1 MKAFVAYDA
10 SGRITDVGVPNP
22 EFGDDVV
29 MEATAGDSIVAID
42 CSEVVTSAARL
53 TFPTS
58 GEPGDRL
65 QEVVRTIVERY
76 RVDPATRRLVSK
88 GASKEG

>member
-29 MEATAGDSIVAID
+29 IEATERDSIVAID
-42 CSEVVTSAARL
+42 CSEVVKGAGPLS
-53 TFPTS
+53 FPTS
-58 GEPGDRL
+58 ASPRIGS
-65 QEVVRTIVERY
+65 
-76 RVDPATRRLVSK
+76 RRSCARSSNDTELIRQPDV
-88 GASKEG
+88 

>member
-1 MKAFVAYDA
+1 MKAFVAYDK
-10 SGRITDVGVPNP
+10 SGRVTAVGIPNP
-22 EFGDDVV
+22 EFGDDIV
-29 MEATAGDSIVAID
+29 MEATEGDSIVAID
-42 CSEVVTSAARL
+42 HSEVVKSAGEL
-53 TFPTS
+53 TFATS

-88 GASKEG
+88 RAAKEG

>member
-1 MKAFVAYDA
+1 MKAFVAYDS

-29 MEATAGDSIVAID
+29 MEATEGDSIVAID
-42 CSEVVTSAARL
+42 CSEIVKSAGRL
-53 TFPTS
+53 IFPTS

-65 QEVVRTIVERY
+65 QEVVRSIVERY
-76 RVDPATRRLVSK
+76 RVDPATRRLVSRE
-88 GASKEG
+88 ASKDG